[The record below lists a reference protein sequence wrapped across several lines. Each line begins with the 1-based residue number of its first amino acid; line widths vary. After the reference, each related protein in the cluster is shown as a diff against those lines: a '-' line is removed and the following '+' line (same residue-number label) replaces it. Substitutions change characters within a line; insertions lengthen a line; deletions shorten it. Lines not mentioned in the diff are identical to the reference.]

1 MPYEDDEQGEEK
13 VDVMAWSV
21 KEHVVF
27 FFPCKVAAQ
36 AAGAGVCE
44 YSAASFQEAPSDAS
58 QATAPGVPPFTEARS
73 T

>member
-27 FFPCKVAAQ
+27 F
-36 AAGAGVCE
+36 
-44 YSAASFQEAPSDAS
+44 SL
-58 QATAPGVPPFTEARS
+58 
-73 T
+73 